1 MGCMNVVGAFYDCLY
16 LRLIIGGIIEDCIP
30 SDADDNDEALHT
42 WIEHVALS
50 IVSIAQNSTI
60 LAASSF

>member
-1 MGCMNVVGAFYDCLY
+1 MACMNVVGAFYDCLY
-16 LRLIIGGIIEDCIP
+16 LRLIIASLIEDCIP

-42 WIEHVALS
+42 WIEHVAFS
-50 IVSIAQNSTI
+50 TVSIAQSSTI